1 MKRHFHLFIYLVLLF
16 AIGNVLAQQPRP
28 IRRATATAEEIVS
41 LSSST
46 SFDQAILIFN
56 ELSKPFLDK
65 AIIDPEERTGPI
77 GISINQMHWLTAL
90 ETILKE
96 NGLWYEERS
105 KFIIITEEKAATPS
119 GVPQKSK
126 SERIA
131 EELFNTREVTITAVF
146 FEANKSKLRQAGID
160 WSFLRDN
167 QDILVRAET
176 SAGADQGGLLELEF
190 SPKLDFADITAIF
203 KALED
208 DQMGQIITSPQVTV
222 RSGSEGSVQVGADI
236 SVTLQDF
243 AGNAV
248 TQFFK
253 TGSIIKVTPEI
264 VNHEGSDFIGL
275 ELEIER
281 SNTVTGDNGL
291 EIRKSEAKT
300 SVILL
305 DGEETV
311 IGGLSTTQ
319 ENASRRGIPFLK
331 DLPPWLLG
339 LRYVFG
345 FEATTSIESELVILL
360 KAELLPPI
368 KNRLEAKAKGLKQKR
383 LLQEQRKRRSLEMQ
397 LYELQTKDKK

>member
-1 MKRHFHLFIYLVLLF
+1 MKRHFHLFIYLLLLF
-16 AIGNVLAQQPRP
+16 AIGNVLAQGPRP
-28 IRRATATAEEIVS
+28 IRRATATSEEIVS

-46 SFDQAILIFN
+46 SFDQAVLIFN
-56 ELSKPFLDK
+56 ELSRTFLDK

-105 KFIIITEEKAATPS
+105 KFIIITEEKVATKA
-119 GVPQKSK
+119 GVPVKSAG
-126 SERIA
+126 ERLA

-146 FEANKSKLRQAGID
+146 FEADKSKLQQAGID
-160 WSFLRDN
+160 WSFIRDN
-167 QDILVRAET
+167 QDVFIRGQST
-176 SAGADQGGLLELEF
+176 AGSEAGGLLELEID
-190 SPKLDFADITAIF
+190 PKLDFADISAIF

-208 DQMGQIITSPQVTV
+208 EQMGQVITSPQVTV
-222 RSGSEGSVQVGADI
+222 RSGSEGSVQVGSDI
-236 SVTLQDF
+236 SITLQDF

-248 TQFFK
+248 TQFVK
-253 TGSIIKVTPEI
+253 TGSIIKVKPEI
-264 VNHEGSDFIGL
+264 VNHEGSDFISL
-275 ELEIER
+275 DLEIER
-281 SNTVTGDNGL
+281 SSTVTGADGL
-291 EIRKSEAKT
+291 EIKKSEAKT
-300 SVILL
+300 GVILL

-311 IGGLSTTQ
+311 IGGLSTSQ
-319 ENASRRGIPFLK
+319 ESQERRGIPFLK
-331 DLPPWLLG
+331 DLPWWFFG
-339 LRYVFG
+339 LRYAFG
-345 FEATTSIESELVILL
+345 FESNSLVETELVILL